1 MSVQSINHVQLGF
14 PAGRHAQLRHF
25 YSELLGLPEVGT
37 GDGKTL
43 RFQAGSQR
51 IDLVPVTNWRPP
63 QQQPHLALEVRNL
76 QGLRAKLFDAGLVL
90 DESRL
95 LPGHLRFYAQDPAG
109 NGLEFLEPVNGQGG
123 AA

>member
-1 MSVQSINHVQLGF
+1 MSVQAINHVQLGF

-25 YSELLGLPEVGT
+25 YSELLGLSEVVA

-43 RFQAGSQR
+43 RFQAGTQR
-51 IDLVPVTNWRPP
+51 IDLVPVQDWRPP

-76 QGLRAKLFDAGLVL
+76 QGLRAKLSDAGLAL

-109 NGLEFLEPVNGQGG
+109 NGLEFLEPVGGQGRV
-123 AA
+123 A

>member
-1 MSVQSINHVQLGF
+1 MSVHSINHVQLGF

-25 YSELLGLPEVGT
+25 YSDLLGLTEVGT

-43 RFQAGSQR
+43 RFQAGTQR
-51 IDLVPVTNWRPP
+51 IDLVPVNDWRPP
-63 QQQPHLALEVRNL
+63 SQLPHLALEVRNL
-76 QGLRAKLFDAGLVL
+76 QGLRAKLSDAGLAL
-90 DESRL
+90 DESRI

-109 NGLEFLEPVNGQGG
+109 NGLEFLEPVGGQGR

>member
-1 MSVQSINHVQLGF
+1 MSIHAINHVQLGF
-14 PAGRHAQLRHF
+14 PAGQHAQLRHF
-25 YSELLGLPEVGT
+25 YSGLLGLPEVSA

-51 IDLVPVTNWRPP
+51 IDLVPVHDWRPP
-63 QQQPHLALEVRNL
+63 QQVPHLALEVRNL
-76 QGLRAKLFDAGLVL
+76 PGLRARFNDAGLAV

-109 NGLEFLEPVNGQGG
+109 NGLEFLEPVQGQGS

>member
-1 MSVQSINHVQLGF
+1 MSIHAITHVQLGF

-25 YSELLGLPEVGT
+25 YSELLGLSEVGA

-43 RFQAGSQR
+43 RFQAGTQR
-51 IDLVPVTNWRPP
+51 IDLVPVNDWRPP
-63 QQQPHLALEVRNL
+63 QQLPHLSLEVRNL
-76 QGLRAKLFDAGLVL
+76 PGLRARLTDAGLAV

-109 NGLEFLEPVNGQGG
+109 NGLEFLEPVNGQEH
-123 AA
+123 AR

>member
-1 MSVQSINHVQLGF
+1 MSIHAINHVQLGF

-25 YSELLGLPEVGT
+25 YSELLGLSEVGV

-43 RFQAGSQR
+43 RFQAGTQR
-51 IDLVPVTNWRPP
+51 IDLVPVNDWRPP
-63 QQQPHLALEVRNL
+63 QQLPHLALEVRNL
-76 QGLRAKLFDAGLVL
+76 PGLRARLTDAGLAV

-109 NGLEFLEPVNGQGG
+109 NGLEFLEPVYGQES
-123 AA
+123 AR

>member
-25 YSELLGLPEVGT
+25 YSELLGLSEVVA

-43 RFQAGSQR
+43 RFQAGTQR
-51 IDLVPVTNWRPP
+51 IDLVPVQDWRPP

-76 QGLRAKLFDAGLVL
+76 QGLRAKLSDAGLAL

-109 NGLEFLEPVNGQGG
+109 NGLEFLEPVGGQGR

>member
-25 YSELLGLPEVGT
+25 YSELLGLSEVGV

-43 RFQAGSQR
+43 RFQAGTQR
-51 IDLVPVTNWRPP
+51 IDLVPVQDWRPP

-76 QGLRAKLFDAGLVL
+76 QGLRAKLSDAGLAV

-95 LPGHLRFYAQDPAG
+95 LPGHLRFYTQDPAG
-109 NGLEFLEPVNGQGG
+109 NGLEFLEPVNGQGRV
-123 AA
+123 A